1 MEEQAQNKQIGA
13 IAVHSQYIKDLSL
26 EIPHAPEIFSE
37 IKSAPKIDVHVD
49 VKSEPKGN
57 NTYTSQLS
65 ISMNGKVEDKT
76 LFVLEL
82 TYAAFA
88 EVNVPAE
95 HLEPVLMIELP
106 RLIFPFARNVVTQCL
121 TEGGLPPFMLN
132 PIDFAALYAA
142 RRQAAAQ
149 RRRPL
154 TVPLSSQIRCR
165 RQMRRRAFCIPKTPG
180 WNKGG
185 FFLMVPQKRMRFFP
199 SAVRLSRCLWIRPL

>member
-1 MEEQAQNKQIGA
+1 MEEKSQNKQIGA
-13 IAVHSQYIKDLSL
+13 IAISSQYIKDLSL
-26 EIPHAPEIFSE
+26 EIPHAPEIFGE

-49 VKSEPKGN
+49 VKSEPKEN

-142 RRQAAAQ
+142 RRQAA
-149 RRRPL
+149 
-154 TVPLSSQIRCR
+154 
-165 RQMRRRAFCIPKTPG
+165 
-180 WNKGG
+180 ND
-185 FFLMVPQKRMRFFP
+185 
-199 SAVRLSRCLWIRPL
+199 SAH

>member
-106 RLIFPFARNVVTQCL
+106 RLIFPFARNVS
-121 TEGGLPPFMLN
+121 
-132 PIDFAALYAA
+132 
-142 RRQAAAQ
+142 R
-149 RRRPL
+149 
-154 TVPLSSQIRCR
+154 
-165 RQMRRRAFCIPKTPG
+165 
-180 WNKGG
+180 
-185 FFLMVPQKRMRFFP
+185 
-199 SAVRLSRCLWIRPL
+199 SA

>member
-106 RLIFPFARNVVTQCL
+106 RLIFPFARNVVTQCQ

-142 RRQAAAQ
+142 RRQAAAND
-149 RRRPL
+149 
-154 TVPLSSQIRCR
+154 
-165 RQMRRRAFCIPKTPG
+165 A
-180 WNKGG
+180 
-185 FFLMVPQKRMRFFP
+185 
-199 SAVRLSRCLWIRPL
+199 AH

>member
-76 LFVLEL
+76 LFVGADLC
-82 TYAAFA
+82 
-88 EVNVPAE
+88 
-95 HLEPVLMIELP
+95 
-106 RLIFPFARNVVTQCL
+106 RLCRSQCS
-121 TEGGLPPFMLN
+121 G
-132 PIDFAALYAA
+132 
-142 RRQAAAQ
+142 
-149 RRRPL
+149 
-154 TVPLSSQIRCR
+154 
-165 RQMRRRAFCIPKTPG
+165 RASG
-180 WNKGG
+180 AG
-185 FFLMVPQKRMRFFP
+185 FDD
-199 SAVRLSRCLWIRPL
+199 

>member
-121 TEGGLPPFMLN
+121 TEGGLPPFMPPADRRLPTTPPTDGAFVLTN
-132 PIDFAALYAA
+132 PLPASNAPARFLYPENS
-142 RRQAAAQ
+142 RLEQ
-149 RRRPL
+149 
-154 TVPLSSQIRCR
+154 
-165 RQMRRRAFCIPKTPG
+165 
-180 WNKGG
+180 GG

-199 SAVRLSRCLWIRPL
+199 SAVRLFRCLWIRPL

>member
-88 EVNVPAE
+88 ELNVPAE

-106 RLIFPFARNVVTQCL
+106 RLIFPLDGAFVLANPLPASNAPARFLYPENSRLEQ
-121 TEGGLPPFMLN
+121 GGL
-132 PIDFAALYAA
+132 
-142 RRQAAAQ
+142 
-149 RRRPL
+149 
-154 TVPLSSQIRCR
+154 
-165 RQMRRRAFCIPKTPG
+165 
-180 WNKGG
+180 
-185 FFLMVPQKRMRFFP
+185 FLMVPQKRMRFFP